1 MTATLSAVARRARER
16 AEAAPGGLLDQALAA
31 NPPPAELAYLAER
44 IGARATLA
52 LIEAEGGHPLHI
64 PKSAN
69 QGSKLARLIG
79 LEPARALVAWRGG
92 EYVKIPL
99 ARHWRIRIRRS
110 MGATYRQIARDLGIT
125 EKAVHDNLHAARLTH
140 PQPDLF
146 G

>member
-1 MTATLSAVARRARER
+1 MNAALSSTARRARER

-44 IGARATLA
+44 IGARATHA
-52 LIEAEGGHPLHI
+52 LIEAAGGTRIHI
-64 PKSAN
+64 PKAVN
-69 QGSKLARLIG
+69 QGSKLSRLIG
-79 LEPARALVAWRGG
+79 LEPARALAAWRGG
-92 EYVKIPL
+92 EDVKIPL
-99 ARHWRIRIRRS
+99 ARHWRIRIRRA
-110 MGATYRQIARDLGIT
+110 MGDSYQAIARRMGIT